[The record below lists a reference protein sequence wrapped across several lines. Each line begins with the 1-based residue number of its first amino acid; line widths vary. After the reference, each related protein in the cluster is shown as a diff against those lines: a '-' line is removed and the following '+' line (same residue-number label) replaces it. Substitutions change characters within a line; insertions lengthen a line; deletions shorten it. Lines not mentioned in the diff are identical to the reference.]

1 MSGCRWH
8 LANHMGNFLLGEDGL
23 GRMRRI
29 PYGDILWQQQDL
41 GFNHDR
47 PVGKVKDFNQNQPLC
62 AAGPVYPALCIGDRS
77 CFQFFPV
84 CRLIRFS
91 AGNSRKTAIINFFR
105 IFVLNSRVGNTSVS
119 GN

>member
-29 PYGDILWQQQDL
+29 PYGDILWQRESQ
-41 GFNHDR
+41 GFVLNDH
-47 PVGKVKDFNQNQPLC
+47 GGNQNQPLC
-62 AAGPVYPALCIGDRS
+62 ATGPVYPALCFGDRS
-77 CFQFFPV
+77 CLQFFPV
-84 CRLIRFS
+84 CWLIRFS

-105 IFVLNSRVGNTSVS
+105 IGN
-119 GN
+119 

>member
-47 PVGKVKDFNQNQPLC
+47 PVGKVKDLC
-62 AAGPVYPALCIGDRS
+62 
-77 CFQFFPV
+77 
-84 CRLIRFS
+84 
-91 AGNSRKTAIINFFR
+91 
-105 IFVLNSRVGNTSVS
+105 
-119 GN
+119 